1 MVLGL
6 DRLGFAFLR
15 VAVSSKGNHMRRSF
29 IRRCRVIRVR
39 ADAGM
44 TTAEYAV
51 GTLAACAFAATLLAV
66 VRSGAIQSAL
76 SGLITSALSIAS

>member
-1 MVLGL
+1 
-6 DRLGFAFLR
+6 
-15 VAVSSKGNHMRRSF
+15 MRRSLTA
-29 IRRCRVIRVR
+29 RCRANLAR

-66 VRSGAIQSAL
+66 VRSGAVRSAL
-76 SGLITSALSIAS
+76 SDLITSALSIAS